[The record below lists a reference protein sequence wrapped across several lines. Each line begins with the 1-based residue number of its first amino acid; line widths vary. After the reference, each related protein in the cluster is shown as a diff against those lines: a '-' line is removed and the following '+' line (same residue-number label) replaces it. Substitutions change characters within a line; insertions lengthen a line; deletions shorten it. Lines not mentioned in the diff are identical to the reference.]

1 MKKTLCYLL
10 TGVMAAGLLAGCGQK
25 TQTGTENT
33 QPKDTAAGQTEASAQ
48 TEEPSQ
54 EEASGQQ
61 EPGGAV
67 TLTAWHDNDCGCGE

>member
-33 QPKDTAAGQTEASAQ
+33 QPKDTAAGYWEA
-48 TEEPSQ
+48 
-54 EEASGQQ
+54 
-61 EPGGAV
+61 
-67 TLTAWHDNDCGCGE
+67 NR

>member
-48 TEEPSQ
+48 TQAVRKRRPGSRSLAGRSPSPH
-54 EEASGQQ
+54 GM
-61 EPGGAV
+61 
-67 TLTAWHDNDCGCGE
+67 TTMKR